1 MILFGKRGIK
11 IITHNLTITYKVKT
25 MTTPKKPN
33 PGRPRVKDR
42 RVQFT
47 ISVSLETLEWF
58 KSQPEPAGRI
68 IERLLEQT
76 GEMKK

>member
-1 MILFGKRGIK
+1 
-11 IITHNLTITYKVKT
+11 

-58 KSQPEPAGRI
+58 KAQPEPAGRI
-68 IERLLEQT
+68 IERLLEKEAACRQQSPPRA
-76 GEMKK
+76 GFFVPA

>member
-1 MILFGKRGIK
+1 
-11 IITHNLTITYKVKT
+11 

-33 PGRPRVKDR
+33 PGRPRVADR

-58 KSQPEPAGRI
+58 KSQHEPAGRI